1 MNSASATALAALLL
15 FSMTGCSSS
24 HRADAETTTTAT
36 ATDPTAS
43 TAPAAAP
50 DGTSTTVAA
59 DSSHASD
66 DDKTGTGHLTIT
78 GEYSL
83 DHDFTVSG
91 CQAAPPG
98 DGLLSGY
105 HMTAKDGELPIAL
118 LAIALKTYDKDG
130 PYEIAPTTRE
140 AAVGQAMNSGIMGP
154 LTLMV
159 MRDATTP
166 LAFMQTPASKLTIT
180 VSDAGAKGTAE
191 FSGLESPPTIE
202 DLNTKNGAVPHGKR
216 VSGSIT
222 WTCGSVGHIDAK
234 MNTAV
239 NGMFNKLIPPK

>member
-1 MNSASATALAALLL
+1 MKSASATALAALLL
-15 FSMTGCSSS
+15 ISLAGCSSS
-24 HRADAETTTTAT
+24 HRADAQTTTTAADAT
-36 ATDPTAS
+36 ATS
-43 TAPAAAP
+43 APAA

-59 DSSHASD
+59 DSSPDSD
-66 DDKTGTGHLTIT
+66 EKTGTGHVTIT

-83 DHDFTVSG
+83 EHDFTVSG

-105 HMTAKDGELPIAL
+105 HMTAKDGDMPLAL

-159 MRDATTP
+159 MKDATSP
-166 LAFMQTPASKLTIT
+166 LAFMQTSTSKLTIT
-180 VSDAGAKGTAE
+180 VSDNGAKGTAE
-191 FSGLESPPTIE
+191 FTGLESPPSIE
-202 DLNTKNGAVPHGKR
+202 DLNTKNGAAPHGKR
-216 VSGSIT
+216 VAGSIT
-222 WTCGSVGHIDAK
+222 WTCGKVDRIDPK